1 MRQRALVRRH
11 YARQGRKPDW
21 MQIVPKCLCRTPFYV
36 HGRFVPCAKER
47 CQRHVDNERRV
58 YLGESAI
65 MAERKKNAAYWKQM
79 KAARSKRVLAYAKKH
94 GITYEQA
101 LRELEYYE
109 MLESEDLD
117 FLKQE
122 GLR

>member
-1 MRQRALVRRH
+1 
-11 YARQGRKPDW
+11 
-21 MQIVPKCLCRTPFYV
+21 
-36 HGRFVPCAKER
+36 
-47 CQRHVDNERRV
+47 
-58 YLGESAI
+58 

-101 LRELEYYE
+101 LVELEYYE

>member
-1 MRQRALVRRH
+1 
-11 YARQGRKPDW
+11 
-21 MQIVPKCLCRTPFYV
+21 
-36 HGRFVPCAKER
+36 
-47 CQRHVDNERRV
+47 
-58 YLGESAI
+58 
-65 MAERKKNAAYWKQM
+65 M